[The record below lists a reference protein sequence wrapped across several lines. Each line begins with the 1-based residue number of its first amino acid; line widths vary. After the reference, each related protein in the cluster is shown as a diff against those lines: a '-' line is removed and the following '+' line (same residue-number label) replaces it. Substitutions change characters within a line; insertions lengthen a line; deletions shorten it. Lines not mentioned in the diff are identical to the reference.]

1 MLRHL
6 VRAFKSKGLVVELE
20 KLMPLDVSLL
30 NKDAASG
37 HQRGAQAESCHAPP
51 SQNKASTS
59 SWGRGSPALSLLL
72 KHHHPS
78 SPHKSLPKPPP
89 ASTLPNAWQVTR
101 SEAEQEAALQD
112 LLAQGLDLR
121 QCSDVTVDPSPFRVP
136 EL

>member
-1 MLRHL
+1 M
-6 VRAFKSKGLVVELE
+6 ELE

-30 NKDAASG
+30 NKDANSG
-37 HQRGAQAESCHAPP
+37 HQRGGQGDSSSHPP
-51 SQNKASTS
+51 PQNKASTS

-78 SPHKSLPKPPP
+78 SPHKAPPP
-89 ASTLPNAWQVTR
+89 STLPNAWQVTR
-101 SEAEQEAALQD
+101 SEGEQQEALQD